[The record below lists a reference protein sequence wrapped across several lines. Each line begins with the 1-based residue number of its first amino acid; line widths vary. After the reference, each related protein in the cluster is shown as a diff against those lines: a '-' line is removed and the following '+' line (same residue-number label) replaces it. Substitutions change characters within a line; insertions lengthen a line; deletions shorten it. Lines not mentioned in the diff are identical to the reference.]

1 MAVSGPGGAA
11 GKGHSAS
18 VHLIAFALIVAAPLL
33 LLIGVLLYRSV
44 TLESEQVRQRIGQT
58 LEALVAGLD
67 RDVDRRIG
75 VLETL
80 ATSTRLAEEDWA
92 GFHSQASEALR
103 GRAYLVLVDAEG
115 RQVVNTFVPHGEA
128 PKLTGDPE
136 TLERMRRSPR
146 PIVSD
151 LFTSLV
157 VKEPVYNVSIP
168 VLRDNELRYVMSL
181 GLMPEDLRALLQ
193 SQGLPPEWSAVIWD
207 SRGISMASTR
217 DHARMLGTAA
227 PPRLTGLP
235 PGAVVRT
242 RNVDGEE
249 VLTAVGRS
257 QWSDWIIAVAYPAS
271 LVDKQLIDSLLFWGA
286 TFLLVGGLVIGLGF
300 LFGRTLTRPLASLTG
315 AAGALGRGEPF
326 TIRESAIR
334 EINAVGDAL
343 RRARRDLDEGS
354 AALRDSE
361 ERLRAAAE
369 AAQFGG
375 HEYDVACDRTRRSPQ
390 FLKILGADPG
400 DATATFEA
408 GLDFVHPE
416 DRDLTRRRKRQIL
429 DGPEDRYQLEYRIR
443 RRDGQVRWVMD
454 RGQVIRDAKGKALR
468 VVGVVLDITDIKDS
482 EQRQQLLFDELNH
495 RVKNTLSIVQALAQQ
510 TLRTRPQPAEFAEAF
525 SERLSSL
532 ARAHSLLTDGA
543 WQGAPL
549 QDIVSTALA
558 VFIDE
563 GRSIDIGGDAATI
576 PAGTT
581 ITLSLML
588 HELATNASKY
598 GALSTAGGQLMV
610 RWTAAATE
618 TAVAV
623 DLQWREENGPAV
635 DPPKT
640 SGFGS
645 RLLAGSAQQLGGYF
659 EADYAAVGF
668 RCRLRFSVP
677 AQIDTV
683 ANSSLPR
690 A

>member
-1 MAVSGPGGAA
+1 MPGGAA
-11 GKGHSAS
+11 AKGHSAS
-18 VHLIAFALIVAAPLL
+18 VHLIVFALIVAAPLL

-44 TLESEQVRQRIGQT
+44 TLESEQVRQRIGEV
-58 LEALVAGLD
+58 LEALISGLD

-80 ATSTRLAEEDWA
+80 ATSTWLAEEDWSS
-92 GFHSQASEALR
+92 FHSQAKEALR

-115 RQVVNTFVPHGEA
+115 RQIVNTFVPHGEA
-128 PKLTGDPE
+128 PKITGDPG
-136 TLERMRRSPR
+136 TLQRMRETPR

-157 VKEPVYNVSIP
+157 VRQPVYNVSIP

-193 SQGLPPEWSAVIWD
+193 SQGLPAEWSAAIWD
-207 SRGISMASTR
+207 SRGITIASVR

-227 PPRLTGLP
+227 PPRLTALP
-235 PGAVVRT
+235 VGAVVRT

-249 VLTAVGRS
+249 VLTAVGRG
-257 QWSDWIIAVAYPAS
+257 QWSDWTIAVAYPAA

-286 TFLLVGGLVIGLGF
+286 TILSVVGLVVGLAF
-300 LFGRTLTRPLASLTG
+300 LFGRTLTRPLANLTA

-326 TIRESAIR
+326 AIRDSAIR
-334 EINAVGDAL
+334 EVNAVNAAL
-343 RRARRDLDEGS
+343 RRARHDLDEGS

-361 ERLRAAAE
+361 ERLRNAAE
-369 AAQFGG
+369 AAQFGA
-375 HEYDVACDRTRRSPQ
+375 HEYDVARDRTLRSPQ
-390 FLKILGADPG
+390 FLKILGAGPG

-408 GLDFVHPE
+408 GLNFVHPD
-416 DRDLTRRRKRQIL
+416 DRDPTRRRKRQIL
-429 DGPEDRYQLEYRIR
+429 EGPEDRYQLEYRIR
-443 RRDGQVRWVMD
+443 RRDGQVRWVTD
-454 RGQVIRDAKGKALR
+454 RGQVIRDKDGKALR

-482 EQRQQLLFDELNH
+482 EQRQRLLFDELNH

-510 TLRTRPQPAEFAEAF
+510 TLRTRPQPVEFARAF
-525 SERLSSL
+525 SDRLASL

-543 WQGAPL
+543 WHGAPL

-558 VFIDE
+558 AFIDE
-563 GRSIDIGGDAATI
+563 GRSIDIGGDAVTI
-576 PAGTT
+576 PAGAT

-598 GALSTAGGQLMV
+598 GALSVASGRLV
-610 RWTAAATE
+610 VHWTAVETG

-623 DLQWREENGPAV
+623 DLQWREENGPPVSLPA
-635 DPPKT
+635 
-640 SGFGS
+640 SRGFGS
-645 RLLAGSAQQLGGYF
+645 RLLAGSAQQLGGQF
-659 EADYAAVGF
+659 EADYAAAGF
-668 RCRLRFSVP
+668 RCRLRFSMSSP
-677 AQIDTV
+677 ANTV
-683 ANSSLPR
+683 ANSSLSR